1 MPNICSLLRRCKLHI
16 LYVINLRVV
25 DLANQKLYEKAVIFV
40 RYLIFCCGFQYIR
53 QKKENALSHN
63 KNRNPDPNVF
73 DNYTKCPS
81 ASTFLGWGSISY
93 I

>member
-1 MPNICSLLRRCKLHI
+1 MTKYIGRNHWFRYFVGTQCKGSHLVHFF
-16 LYVINLRVV
+16 V
-25 DLANQKLYEKAVIFV
+25 V
-40 RYLIFCCGFQYIR
+40 RYLIFRCGFQYIR

-63 KNRNPDPNVF
+63 KKRNPDPNVF

-81 ASTFLGWGSISY
+81 AWTFLGWGSISY